1 MIPNDRIP
9 LAYTSSYT
17 AYSSASIAF
26 AESRLIA
33 YRWNIDSILIAS
45 IVKLGIELIAFGGD
59 IKGIENI

>member
-9 LAYTSSYT
+9 LAYTSRYT
-17 AYSSASIAF
+17 PYSSASISF

-33 YRWNIDSILIAS
+33 YRWNIDSILIAN
-45 IVKLGIELIAFGGD
+45 IVKLWIELIAFGGD